1 MSLTQDELIVGCGAL
16 AWLFNL
22 KRKRDPTTGEEL
34 PVPLDKSNSLLIIKP
49 DPFQM
54 AFEPRSEKRKMEALR
69 LWEEAEAKDRAKRE
83 QWLRNLREGKPNVIK
98 EPKVPPPTV
107 QISPPS
113 PAAAVPAG
121 LVNGDE
127 KTNGLSEK
135 IAEGKGAGMNGHSG
149 GLAACGS
156 AGKAVED
163 LRKEAELRI
172 KIARLD
178 SSSSM

>member
-22 KRKRDPTTGEEL
+22 KHKRDPVTGEKL

-69 LWEEAEAKDRAKRE
+69 FWEEAETKDFAKRE
-83 QWLRNLREGKPNVIK
+83 QWLKNLRERKPDVI
-98 EPKVPPPTV
+98 EESKVPQPTV
-107 QISPPS
+107 KVPCPS

-121 LVNGDE
+121 LVKGGE
-127 KTNGLSEK
+127 ESNGLSEK
-135 IAEGKGAGMNGHSG
+135 VVEEKGAGVGGG

-156 AGKAVED
+156 AGKAMGD
-163 LRKEAELRI
+163 LRKETDLRI

-178 SSSSM
+178 SPSSL